1 LRIQA
6 SKIESSRLRPEGEI
20 DARAAD
26 LQTAAVA
33 GPKTSWRDPGALVT
47 SRRLIFALVAL
58 GIALRVAQYA
68 ANRSLWLDEA
78 FLALNLIEK
87 PVSALTGP
95 LDFNQAAPVGFLLVE
110 GAFGK
115 LFGYAEGVLRLFPL
129 LCGIVSVAGF
139 AWLARRSLSQA
150 AAPLAVLL
158 FAVADG
164 LIYYSSE
171 LKPYETDVAVA
182 VALLAMG
189 VVLLEDEV
197 RPRTACGIAIGGA
210 LLVSLSFPALFML
223 GGVAAGLLSRVL
235 TERGR
240 SRSPMWIVLGVWAA
254 LATPLVVFGASR
266 VNDVRRS
273 FQNGSTGFLGLE
285 GSSSPLHALNAMG
298 SALTA
303 AVGFPQRQ
311 PFSQVDKLALLCA
324 LIGTVATFRRSRHL
338 ALALVVPFVLLF
350 AASGLGLYPITMRT
364 ELFLVP
370 AIVLLI
376 AEGTLRVT
384 RVVPRRA
391 RMGAAALLAAVIAAG
406 PVWLAAR
413 HVVHPR
419 THEEIKPVLEY
430 VRDHWRAGDTLYVHN
445 GAEYAFVYYEDCK
458 CVRLSQGK
466 NSRQLWPLRPLEGA
480 SQQFAPAAVPVNRDV
495 VLGRY
500 FGANYP
506 RYLTDLDRIR
516 DRCNVWF
523 LYSHV
528 NSSTEDDFIRS
539 KLLPHMA
546 MLGTR
551 VAGIDEPGA
560 HAYLYK
566 MRNGQGCRAG

>member
-1 LRIQA
+1 LRIPA
-6 SKIESSRLRPEGEI
+6 SKIESSRLRSGGEV
-20 DARAAD
+20 DERAAD
-26 LQTAAVA
+26 LRTTAATEPNA
-33 GPKTSWRDPGALVT
+33 SWRDPGRLLT
-47 SRRLIFALVAL
+47 SRRLLFALVAL

-68 ANRSLWLDEA
+68 ADRSLWIDEA
-78 FLALNLIEK
+78 WLALNLIEK

-95 LDFNQAAPVGFLLVE
+95 LDFNQAAPPGFLLVE
-110 GAFGK
+110 GALGK
-115 LFGYAEGVLRLFPL
+115 LIGYGEAALRLFPL
-129 LCGIVSVAGF
+129 LCGIISVPCF

-171 LKPYETDVAVA
+171 LKPYETDVAAA
-182 VALLAMG
+182 VALLAAG

-197 RPRTACGIAIGGA
+197 RPRTAFGIAIGGG
-210 LLVSLSFPALFML
+210 LLVSLSFPALLML
-223 GGVAAGLLSRVL
+223 GGVAAALLLRVL
-235 TERGR
+235 SEHGR
-240 SRSPMWIVLGVWAA
+240 SSSPKWIVLGVWAV
-254 LATPLVVFGASR
+254 LATPVVAFAVSR

-273 FQNGSTGFLGLE
+273 FESGSAGFLGLA

-303 AVGFPQRQ
+303 AVGFPQQQ
-311 PFSQVDKLALLCA
+311 PFSQVDKLTLVCA
-324 LIGTVATFRRSRHL
+324 LIGTVATFRRSRYL
-338 ALALVVPFVLLF
+338 ALAVVVPFALLF
-350 AASGLGLYPITMRT
+350 AASRVGLYPITMRT

-376 AEGTLRVT
+376 AEGTLRLA
-384 RVVPRRA
+384 RAIPRRA
-391 RMGAAALLAAVIAAG
+391 RVGTAALLAAIIAAG

-445 GAEYAFVYYEDCK
+445 GAEYAFLYYKECK
-458 CVRLSQGK
+458 CVRLSPGK
-466 NSRQLWPLRPLEGA
+466 SSRQLWPLRPLEGA
-480 SQQFAPAAVPVNRDV
+480 NEQFAQPAVAVSHGV

-500 FGANYP
+500 FGTDYP
-506 RYLTDLDRIR
+506 RYLTDLDRVR
-516 DRCNVWF
+516 HRCSVWF

-528 NSSTEDDFIRS
+528 NSSAEDDFIRR

-546 MLGTR
+546 MLGMR

-566 MRNGQGCRAG
+566 MRGGEGCRTG